1 MPALVEIDRLRKE
14 FRGETAI
21 DNLTASL
28 AKGRITGLVGP
39 DGAGKTTLIRLI
51 NGLLAPTRGTV
62 RVNGFDAARERAKL
76 AGFIGYMPQKFGLYE
91 DLTVLENLRLYARL
105 HDVPE
110 DERQRQFEKMLE
122 FTDLARFTGRLAGAL
137 SGGMKQK
144 LGLACSLLGRPRLL
158 LLDEPGVGVDPIS
171 RRELWSMVNALL
183 DGEMTVLWS
192 TSYLDEAER
201 CESVLLLNESKLL
214 FSGPPAELTGRLQ
227 DRVRLLRGIEGDRRK
242 LLARLLDKPGVIDGV
257 IQGSA
262 LRLVFA
268 ADAPCPSLASLGVE
282 RDARELIPVQPRF
295 EDAFIDILGGGPGG
309 HSELA
314 ERFKPLPDD
323 GATVAAAHT
332 LVKRYG
338 SFTAAD
344 RIDFRIRRGEIFG
357 LLGPNGAGK
366 STTFKM
372 LCGLLRPTSGS
383 AEINGADLQRSGPEA
398 RRQLGYMA
406 QKFSQYDGLNLLQ
419 NLRFFA
425 GIYGLTGRDRD
436 REIDGM
442 VDAFH
447 FAPYLKA
454 NAGDLP
460 LGIRQ
465 RLALACAVMH
475 KPAVLFLDEP
485 TSGVSPVTRREFWTH
500 INALVDKGV
509 TVLITTHFMDE
520 AEYCDRIALV
530 YRGRAIATG
539 TPDELKEQVRSADC
553 PDPSMEDAFIRL
565 VQESD
570 RQEASR

>member
-214 FSGPPAELTGRLQ
+214 FPARPP
-227 DRVRLLRGIEGDRRK
+227 
-242 LLARLLDKPGVIDGV
+242 
-257 IQGSA
+257 S
-262 LRLVFA
+262 
-268 ADAPCPSLASLGVE
+268 
-282 RDARELIPVQPRF
+282 
-295 EDAFIDILGGGPGG
+295 
-309 HSELA
+309 
-314 ERFKPLPDD
+314 
-323 GATVAAAHT
+323 
-332 LVKRYG
+332 
-338 SFTAAD
+338 
-344 RIDFRIRRGEIFG
+344 
-357 LLGPNGAGK
+357 
-366 STTFKM
+366 
-372 LCGLLRPTSGS
+372 
-383 AEINGADLQRSGPEA
+383 
-398 RRQLGYMA
+398 
-406 QKFSQYDGLNLLQ
+406 
-419 NLRFFA
+419 
-425 GIYGLTGRDRD
+425 
-436 REIDGM
+436 
-442 VDAFH
+442 
-447 FAPYLKA
+447 
-454 NAGDLP
+454 
-460 LGIRQ
+460 
-465 RLALACAVMH
+465 
-475 KPAVLFLDEP
+475 
-485 TSGVSPVTRREFWTH
+485 
-500 INALVDKGV
+500 
-509 TVLITTHFMDE
+509 
-520 AEYCDRIALV
+520 
-530 YRGRAIATG
+530 
-539 TPDELKEQVRSADC
+539 
-553 PDPSMEDAFIRL
+553 
-565 VQESD
+565 
-570 RQEASR
+570 